1 LVTTDTNS
9 GTNTQTSCTNNGK
22 DKHRYYNYN
31 FNIPATAAIK
41 GIQVRLDARAD
52 STNGSPKICVQISWN
67 GGITWTTAKSTT
79 NLSTTEAT
87 YIIGGTSD
95 TWGRTWIP
103 GNFNNANFRIR
114 VIDVA
119 SNINRDFFLDYI
131 AVNVTYQP

>member
-1 LVTTDTNS
+1 M
-9 GTNTQTSCTNNGK
+9 NTQTSCTNNGK

-31 FNIPATAAIK
+31 LNIPATAAIK

-52 STNGSPKICVQISWN
+52 ATNGSPKICVQTSWN

-95 TWGRTWIP
+95 TWGRTWTP

-119 SNINRDFFLDYI
+119 SNINRDFFLDYV